1 MPRRAILTERQR
13 GALFDLPTDDA
24 SLHRYYTLADDDL
37 EHIARRRRAE
47 NKLGFALQLCALRY
61 PGRVL
66 RPGELIPTQV
76 VEFIGSQLDIPVE
89 ALLPYAA
96 RRQTRQQHI
105 EAQRSIYGYRNF
117 AGRAARRLKVWLD
130 GQAEGAR
137 SNEDLAR
144 RLVGE
149 CRRTLTVLPAT
160 TTVERLCADALV
172 AAERRIEERIASRLD
187 AATRA
192 ALDGLLSEAMANG
205 TTRFVWLRQF
215 EPGSNSAA
223 AGRLLDRLEYL
234 QRVDVCERILEGV
247 PAHRVARLRRQGER
261 HFADGLREAA
271 DNRRLAILAVCVVEW
286 RARLADTVVDTH
298 DRIVGGIWRDAKRL
312 CDARAGEA
320 RTAIHRTLCSFVDF
334 GEALLGARDD
344 PAALARVVSGQ
355 LGWNGL
361 RELVAEASRLTD
373 TISEDPLVHVVQGHH
388 RLRRYARRML
398 RALDIETA
406 PGAAPL
412 NRAVQLFRDGQPHDC
427 PRTFLRPASKW
438 RRHLDDR
445 PAGDRKLWEV
455 AVLFHLRDALRSG
468 DAWLP
473 RSRRHADP
481 TRALVA
487 VPVVAADAGLAVPDD
502 AREWIADR
510 RSRMTD
516 GLDRLAQAARTE
528 AIPGGAIRDG
538 GLNIERLAADPPD
551 GADELILD
559 LYKRVPDTRIT
570 DIMMDVDAA
579 TGFTDAFPHLRTGVP
594 CTDRIGLLNVLL
606 AEGINL
612 GLAKMAESTNTHGYW
627 DLMRISRWHVEGE
640 AIDRALAMV
649 LEAQANLPM
658 ASYWGTGIT
667 ASSDGQFFPAA
678 RQGEAMNLVNARYG
692 SEPGLKAYTHV
703 SDRFAPFATQTIP
716 ATVNEAPYILDGL
729 LLNETGRRIREHYA
743 DTGGFT
749 DHVFAATSI
758 LGYRF
763 VPRIRDLPSKRIY
776 VFEPAACPEELRTLI
791 GGRVRERLIIDNWT
805 SILQLAATMAAGTIA
820 PSLILRQ
827 LASFPRRNDLAAA
840 LREVGRVERTLFM
853 IDWALDPAMQR
864 HAQLGLNKGESH
876 HALKNALRIGRQ
888 GEIRDRTT
896 EGQHYRIA
904 GLNLLA
910 AIVIYWN
917 TVRLG
922 EAVARR
928 RRAGLSVPSELLA
941 HTSPLGWAHILLT
954 GEYRW
959 RKRS

>member
-468 DAWLP
+468 GAWLP

-487 VPVVAADAGLAVPDD
+487 VPVVAADAGLAVRMM
-502 AREWIADR
+502 RE
-510 RSRMTD
+510 S
-516 GLDRLAQAARTE
+516 G
-528 AIPGGAIRDG
+528 
-538 GLNIERLAADPPD
+538 
-551 GADELILD
+551 
-559 LYKRVPDTRIT
+559 
-570 DIMMDVDAA
+570 
-579 TGFTDAFPHLRTGVP
+579 
-594 CTDRIGLLNVLL
+594 
-606 AEGINL
+606 
-612 GLAKMAESTNTHGYW
+612 
-627 DLMRISRWHVEGE
+627 
-640 AIDRALAMV
+640 
-649 LEAQANLPM
+649 
-658 ASYWGTGIT
+658 
-667 ASSDGQFFPAA
+667 
-678 RQGEAMNLVNARYG
+678 
-692 SEPGLKAYTHV
+692 
-703 SDRFAPFATQTIP
+703 
-716 ATVNEAPYILDGL
+716 
-729 LLNETGRRIREHYA
+729 
-743 DTGGFT
+743 
-749 DHVFAATSI
+749 
-758 LGYRF
+758 
-763 VPRIRDLPSKRIY
+763 
-776 VFEPAACPEELRTLI
+776 
-791 GGRVRERLIIDNWT
+791 
-805 SILQLAATMAAGTIA
+805 
-820 PSLILRQ
+820 
-827 LASFPRRNDLAAA
+827 
-840 LREVGRVERTLFM
+840 
-853 IDWALDPAMQR
+853 
-864 HAQLGLNKGESH
+864 
-876 HALKNALRIGRQ
+876 
-888 GEIRDRTT
+888 
-896 EGQHYRIA
+896 
-904 GLNLLA
+904 
-910 AIVIYWN
+910 
-917 TVRLG
+917 
-922 EAVARR
+922 
-928 RRAGLSVPSELLA
+928 
-941 HTSPLGWAHILLT
+941 
-954 GEYRW
+954 
-959 RKRS
+959 